1 MFPTAVEAFD
11 LVGLKQKEIYPEFY
25 LMWLF

>member
-25 LMWLF
+25 LM